1 MLAAVEGNTCL
12 VDTEFPLGA
21 MVCDPVP
28 MPEATELSENSKLW
42 TNVYFITIT
51 RKKLRG

>member
-1 MLAAVEGNTCL
+1 MLAAVKGNNCL
-12 VDTEFPLGA
+12 VRTEFPLRA

-28 MPEATELSENSKLW
+28 MLKVTELSENSKLW
-42 TNVYFITIT
+42 ANVYFITIT